1 MNKTKLSFIILT
13 IVLGVTV
20 FFAFMLPNI
29 IMDNELR
36 HFFPEEH
43 DSYKRFNR
51 LTEDFG
57 DQYIMDVVIETK
69 EETILHK
76 ETIGIIAQITEDLE
90 NLDNI
95 VNVKSITNVDFI
107 TDDQGTLSTGALI
120 PESFNGTKREIDD
133 LQKRILE
140 WPKAYIGTVLS
151 SDFKGVQIIATL
163 NSDSTPPEVSRIYNE
178 TLNIIE
184 TNLSKDKSLNYKI
197 AGDPVLGEYGKIFM
211 YADLKNLIPL
221 ITVVVLLC
229 LFFSFKNIEGTLL
242 PLLTVLI
249 STIWTA
255 GIMSIIEEPLTI
267 VSSCLPVLL
276 IAVGSAYGI
285 HIINYYYQK
294 FPFLR
299 FVLTY
304 HIYK

>member
-20 FFAFMLPNI
+20 FFSFMLPNI

-43 DSYKRFNR
+43 NSYKRFNQ

-69 EETILHK
+69 EETILYK
-76 ETIGIIAQITEDLE
+76 EAIGIIAQITEDLE
-90 NLDNI
+90 NLNNI

-120 PESFNGTKREIDD
+120 PENFNGTKSEIDD

-151 SDFKGVQIIATL
+151 SDFKGVQIIA
-163 NSDSTPPEVSRIYNE
+163 
-178 TLNIIE
+178 
-184 TNLSKDKSLNYKI
+184 
-197 AGDPVLGEYGKIFM
+197 
-211 YADLKNLIPL
+211 
-221 ITVVVLLC
+221 
-229 LFFSFKNIEGTLL
+229 
-242 PLLTVLI
+242 
-249 STIWTA
+249 
-255 GIMSIIEEPLTI
+255 
-267 VSSCLPVLL
+267 
-276 IAVGSAYGI
+276 
-285 HIINYYYQK
+285 
-294 FPFLR
+294 
-299 FVLTY
+299 
-304 HIYK
+304 

>member
-20 FFAFMLPNI
+20 FFSFMLPNI

-43 DSYKRFNR
+43 DSYKRFNQ

-107 TDDQGTLSTGALI
+107 TDEQGTL
-120 PESFNGTKREIDD
+120 
-133 LQKRILE
+133 
-140 WPKAYIGTVLS
+140 
-151 SDFKGVQIIATL
+151 
-163 NSDSTPPEVSRIYNE
+163 
-178 TLNIIE
+178 
-184 TNLSKDKSLNYKI
+184 
-197 AGDPVLGEYGKIFM
+197 
-211 YADLKNLIPL
+211 
-221 ITVVVLLC
+221 
-229 LFFSFKNIEGTLL
+229 
-242 PLLTVLI
+242 
-249 STIWTA
+249 
-255 GIMSIIEEPLTI
+255 
-267 VSSCLPVLL
+267 
-276 IAVGSAYGI
+276 
-285 HIINYYYQK
+285 
-294 FPFLR
+294 
-299 FVLTY
+299 
-304 HIYK
+304 